1 MALTVKN
8 IKGMPDI
15 LPGQTALWQYV
26 ESQLRAVLNAYA
38 YQEIRMPVVEP
49 TDLFKRSI
57 GEVTDIVEKEMYTF
71 ADRNGDLMTLRPEG
85 TAGCVRAVCQNGLV
99 DNQAQQR
106 LWYQGPMFRYE
117 RPQKGRQRQFHQL
130 GVETFGIASADIDA
144 ELIIMA
150 YRLWQKLGI
159 SDALTLEINSIG
171 SQTSRQAFK
180 EALVDYLTP
189 LKDQL
194 DEDSKRRL
202 DTNPMRILDAK
213 APQTQALLVGAP
225 ALEDYLDEESKAHFT
240 TLCSLL
246 ESQGI
251 AYTINRQLVRG
262 LDYYNKTV
270 FEWTTEHL
278 GAQATVCA
286 GGRYDGL
293 VEQLGGKPTAAV
305 GFAIGLERLCL
316 LLESLQ
322 AAPESLNSIDAY
334 FVVAGDEHVSLQAFT
349 LGEQIRNRYPN
360 AKIHLHCGGGSLKSQ
375 MKKADKSGAKI
386 AIILGSN
393 ELEQQ
398 MVTLKDLRQ
407 SQTEQSSVA
416 FAALPSALSHWLK
429 E

>member
-15 LPGQTALWQYV
+15 LPEHSALWQYV
-26 ESQLRAVLNAYA
+26 EAQLRSVLGAYA
-38 YQEIRMPVVEP
+38 YQEIRMPIVES

-71 ADRNGDLMTLRPEG
+71 ADRNGDFMTLRPEG
-85 TAGCVRAVCQNGLV
+85 TAGCARAVCQNGLV

-117 RPQKGRQRQFHQL
+117 RPQKGRQRQFHQF

-144 ELIIMA
+144 ELIVLA

-159 SDALTLEINSIG
+159 TDALVLEINSIG
-171 SQTSRQAFK
+171 SQQARQDYKA
-180 EALVDYLTP
+180 ALVNYLTP

-194 DEDSKRRL
+194 DADSQRRL
-202 DTNPMRILDAK
+202 SSNPMRILDAK
-213 APQTQALLVGAP
+213 APETQALLAGAP
-225 ALEDYLDEESKAHFT
+225 ALDDYLDDESREHFQA
-240 TLCSLL
+240 LCQLL
-246 ESQGI
+246 DHLNI
-251 AYTINRQLVRG
+251 RYLVNPRLVRG

-270 FEWTTEHL
+270 FEWTTSHL

-293 VEQLGGKPTAAV
+293 VEQLGGKSTPAA

-316 LLESLQ
+316 LLQSLQ
-322 AAPESLNSIDAY
+322 VAPEHLNNIDVY
-334 FVVAGDEHVSLQAFT
+334 FVVAGDASVSMQAFT
-349 LGEQIRNRYPN
+349 LAEQLRNHYPH

-375 MKKADKSGAKI
+375 MKKADKSGAKV
-386 AIILGSN
+386 AVILGSN
-393 ELEQQ
+393 ELELKN
-398 MVTLKDLRQ
+398 VTLKDLRQ
-407 SQTEQSSVA
+407 SQTQQSSVA
-416 FAALPSALSHWLK
+416 FSALPQALSHWLS
-429 E
+429 